1 MLRSEGQGPERRPGI
16 EPSAILVAVAL
27 PERDYCV
34 PEAFG
39 RAGVGVCAGTLSL
52 VVGPGDVIA
61 GGWVLAVRVRSGP
74 AELNMIVAATNTI
87 AAMPSGMPQPARSVR
102 GRSLPGR
109 FPAFGVL
116 SSW

>member
-1 MLRSEGQGPERRPGI
+1 MVFPTADRWSARER
-16 EPSAILVAVAL
+16 
-27 PERDYCV
+27 YCV

-39 RAGVGVCAGTLSL
+39 RAGAGVWAGALSL
-52 VVGPGDVIA
+52 GPGDVMA

-87 AAMPSGMPQPARSVR
+87 AAMPSGMLQPARSVR
-102 GRSLPGR
+102 GRSLLGR
-109 FPAFGVL
+109 FAAFGVL